1 MKTYPFSEVL
11 SFFQPEDSSL
21 VQKEHFPSDMAFN
34 RIRYNIRDL
43 LKTLIWLVISIIT
56 GLIIGQLH

>member
-21 VQKEHFPSDMAFN
+21 VQKVHFPPDTAFKK
-34 RIRYNIRDL
+34 IRYNVRDL
-43 LKTLIWLVISIIT
+43 LKTLLWLVISIIT